1 MPELLI
7 NREITINLKLKINK
21 KMKKLLFL
29 VASLLIAVNIFCQV
43 PYHKN
48 YKYDLASGL
57 QWGLGVVGSN
67 QIHNNKMFVDGYYNI
82 GLDVRLMK
90 QVGSAFKLREIAQI
104 NGFIMNGKFDRYG
117 KLMTGAQWDFTN
129 YTYLFGDVGAVYNKS
144 VSNDP
149 FGLAFDAGL
158 GLTLPLGK
166 YTAFY
171 LEAGTDAVQNKDKW
185 QSTPSVVAGVVVES
199 GLTENDRH
207 NIQVIDNQPKIMEEL
222 NLRTK
227 AAEEQVRIY
236 SRTLDTM
243 NNSLVAANNMIGRL
257 RKEIVKCEA
266 EKEECLELRHSD
278 FPDIYFGFGSS
289 ALNEFEFDKLISIA
303 DMMSGSS
310 DDYIFYGYC
319 SNDGNED
326 TNIELARKRCLKVMD
341 VLEKLGINSCR
352 FIEIVPIGKAITYGD
367 GTGTSNRFV
376 RIIKK

>member
-1 MPELLI
+1 
-7 NREITINLKLKINK
+7 
-21 KMKKLLFL
+21 MKKLLFL

-90 QVGSAFKLREIAQI
+90 QVGSAFRLREIAQI

-266 EKEECLELRHSD
+266 ERDECLEQGD
-278 FPDIYFGFGSS
+278 FLDIFFAYGSS
-289 ALNEFEFDKLISIA
+289 SLNEIELDKLITIA
-303 DMMSGSS
+303 DMMSQNPN
-310 DDYIFYGYC
+310 DNYVVYGYC
-319 SNDGNED
+319 SDDGAD
-326 TNIELARKRCLKVMD
+326 YTNIQLAQDRCDRVIKVLDRLGVDSYRFLD
-341 VLEKLGINSCR
+341 VIP
-352 FIEIVPIGKAITYGD
+352 VGKHVTYGD
-367 GTGTSNRFV
+367 GTGSSNRFV
-376 RIIKK
+376 RIKIKK